1 MELISKDKIKETL
14 SRSKFSNEFEI
25 ELYGLYEV
33 CENISDS
40 KLFEYIPIKIVA
52 CFEAFFRCVYTEIM
66 DNPRFR
72 GRLGNVKQLKN
83 TNFNFEILEECD
95 VNELDNKE
103 IAYIKQFNSYFD
115 GYNQTQGGS
124 GSSGTIVKISLNDLY
139 EIYDLLLNSN
149 IS

>member
-1 MELISKDKIKETL
+1 
-14 SRSKFSNEFEI
+14 
-25 ELYGLYEV
+25 
-33 CENISDS
+33 
-40 KLFEYIPIKIVA
+40 
-52 CFEAFFRCVYTEIM
+52 
-66 DNPRFR
+66 
-72 GRLGNVKQLKN
+72 
-83 TNFNFEILEECD
+83 
-95 VNELDNKE
+95 LDNKE

>member
-1 MELISKDKIKETL
+1 MELNKDKIKETL
-14 SRSKFSNEFEI
+14 SRSKFSNEIEI

-66 DNPRFR
+66 DDPRFR

-83 TNFNFEILEECD
+83 TKFNFEVVDKLMKQYRNRIKFSPSKDPYITFKLADQKMILEEC
-95 VNELDNKE
+95 KE
-103 IAYIKQFNSYFD
+103 FLK
-115 GYNQTQGGS
+115 
-124 GSSGTIVKISLNDLY
+124 KL
-139 EIYDLLLNSN
+139 
-149 IS
+149 